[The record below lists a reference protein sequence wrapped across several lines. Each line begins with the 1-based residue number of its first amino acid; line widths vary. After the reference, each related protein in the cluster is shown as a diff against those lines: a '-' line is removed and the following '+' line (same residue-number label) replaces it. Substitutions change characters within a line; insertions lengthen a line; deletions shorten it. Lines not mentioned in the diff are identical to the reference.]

1 MSVKLIGR
9 MVPVV
14 DFDDRISIQT
24 AEQLIVYMA
33 RVSNPESQQA
43 GDNPERL
50 LAYLVRHKHWSPF
63 EMVSLAME
71 INAPRDISR
80 QILRHRSFSF
90 QEFSQRYA
98 EVTEFAERECRLQD
112 LKNRQSSIECREGS
126 LIATWWATA
135 QRDIEQSTRW
145 LYCRAIEQGIAKE
158 VARCILP
165 EGLTMSRLYMHGTL
179 RSWIHYCQVRMEAGT
194 QKEHRQIAEQCWE
207 IVRQEFPAVVAAV
220 DAESAIQAK
229 MDELYRVWKES
240 MIASEVGQ

>member
-9 MVPVV
+9 MTPVA
-14 DFDDRISIQT
+14 DFGDRISIDT

-50 LAYLVRHKHWSPF
+50 LAYLVRHRHWSPF
-63 EMVSLAME
+63 EMVSLTME
-71 INAPRDISR
+71 IQAPRDISR

-112 LKNRQSSIECREGS
+112 AKNRQSSIECGENDKYS
-126 LIATWWATA
+126 LWWKRI
-135 QRDIEQSTRW
+135 QRQIIDETQTI
-145 LYCRAIEQGIAKE
+145 YDAAITSGIAKE
-158 VARCILP
+158 VARTILP

-179 RSWIHYCQVRMEAGT
+179 RSWIHYCLVRMESGT

-207 IVRQEFPAVVAAV
+207 ILRQEFPAVVAAV
-220 DAESAIQAK
+220 DAETAIQAK
-229 MDELYRVWKES
+229 KDELFRAWKDS
-240 MIASEVGQ
+240 MVAAD

>member
-9 MVPVV
+9 TVPVV
-14 DFDDRISIQT
+14 DFGDRINIDT

-33 RVSNPESQQA
+33 RVSNPESQQS

-63 EMVSLAME
+63 EMVSLTME
-71 INAPRDISR
+71 IQAPRDISR

-98 EVTEFAERECRLQD
+98 EVTEFVSRECRLQD
-112 LKNRQSSIECREGS
+112 RKNRQSSIECGENDKYS
-126 LIATWWATA
+126 LWWKRI
-135 QRDIEQSTRW
+135 QQQMIEQSQMI
-145 LYCRAIEQGIAKE
+145 YDGAIASGIAKE
-158 VARCILP
+158 VARAILP

-179 RSWIHYCQVRMEAGT
+179 RSWIHYCLVRMDAGT

-207 IVRQEFPAVVAAV
+207 ILRQEFPAVVAAV
-220 DAESAIQAK
+220 DAEAAVLK
-229 MDELYRVWKES
+229 KKDELFRTWKES
-240 MIASEVGQ
+240 MIAAD

>member
-1 MSVKLIGR
+1 MA
-9 MVPVV
+9 PVV
-14 DFDDRISIQT
+14 DFGDRISIQT

-43 GDNPERL
+43 GNDPERL
-50 LAYLVRHKHWSPF
+50 LAYLVRHRHWSPF
-63 EMVSLAME
+63 EMVSLTME
-71 INAPRDISR
+71 IETPRDISR

-126 LIATWWATA
+126 AIAAWWASA

-145 LYCRAIEQGIAKE
+145 LYRQAIKQGIAKE
-158 VARCILP
+158 VARTILP

-179 RSWIHYCQVRMEAGT
+179 RSWIHYCLVRMDAGT

-220 DAESAIQAK
+220 DAEAEILRK
-229 MDELYRVWKES
+229 KDELYRAWKDS
-240 MIASEVGQ
+240 LIANE

>member
-1 MSVKLIGR
+1 MRVKLIGR
-9 MVPVV
+9 TVPVV
-14 DFDDRISIQT
+14 DFGDRISIDT

-50 LAYLVRHKHWSPF
+50 LGYLVRHKHWSPF
-63 EMVSLAME
+63 EMVSLTME
-71 INAPRDISR
+71 IETPRDISR

-98 EVTEFAERECRLQD
+98 VVQDMQIRECRLQD
-112 LKNRQSSIECREGS
+112 AKNRQSSIECGEGDK
-126 LIATWWATA
+126 LAAWWKRI
-135 QRDIEQSTRW
+135 QQKMIEQSQMI
-145 LYCRAIEQGIAKE
+145 YDGAIASGMARE

-179 RSWIHYCQVRMEAGT
+179 RSWIHYCLVRMDSGT

-207 IVRQEFPAVVAAV
+207 IVRGEFPAVVAAV
-220 DAESAIQAK
+220 DAEAAVQGK
-229 MDELYRVWKES
+229 KDELFRAWKES
-240 MIASEVGQ
+240 MIAAEVEQ

>member
-9 MVPVV
+9 TVPVV
-14 DFDDRISIQT
+14 DFGDRISIQA

-63 EMVSLAME
+63 EMVSLTME
-71 INAPRDISR
+71 IETPRDISR

-126 LIATWWATA
+126 AIAAWWASA

-145 LYCRAIEQGIAKE
+145 LYRQAIKQGIAKE
-158 VARCILP
+158 VARTILP

-179 RSWIHYCQVRMEAGT
+179 RSWIHYCLVRMDAGT

-220 DAESAIQAK
+220 DAEAEILRK
-229 MDELYRVWKES
+229 KDELYRAWKDS
-240 MIASEVGQ
+240 LIANE

>member
-1 MSVKLIGR
+1 MSVRLIGR
-9 MVPVV
+9 MAPVV
-14 DFDDRISIQT
+14 DFGDRISIQT

-43 GDNPERL
+43 GNDPERL
-50 LAYLVRHKHWSPF
+50 LAYLVRHRHWSPF
-63 EMVSLAME
+63 EMVSLTME
-71 INAPRDISR
+71 IETPRDISR

-126 LIATWWATA
+126 AIAAWWASA

-145 LYCRAIEQGIAKE
+145 LYRQAIKQGIAKE
-158 VARCILP
+158 VARTILP

-179 RSWIHYCQVRMEAGT
+179 RSWIHYCLVRMDAGT

-220 DAESAIQAK
+220 DAEAEILRK
-229 MDELYRVWKES
+229 KDELYRAWKDS
-240 MIASEVGQ
+240 LIANE

>member
-9 MVPVV
+9 TVPVI
-14 DFDDRISIQT
+14 DFGDRISIET

-43 GDNPERL
+43 GSDPERL
-50 LAYLVRHKHWSPF
+50 LAYLVRHRHWSPF
-63 EMVSLAME
+63 EMVSLTME
-71 INAPRDISR
+71 IETPRDISR

-112 LKNRQSSIECREGS
+112 AKNRQSSIECGENDS
-126 LIATWWATA
+126 VAKWWGAVVHNA
-135 QRDIEQSTRW
+135 KRNAYWEYNAA
-145 LYCRAIEQGIAKE
+145 LEQGIAKE

-179 RSWIHYCQVRMEAGT
+179 RSWIHYCLVRMDAGT

-207 IVRQEFPAVVAAV
+207 ILRQEFPAVVAAV
-220 DAESAIQAK
+220 DAEAAVQTK
-229 MDELYRVWKES
+229 KDELFRTWKES
-240 MIASEVGQ
+240 MIQGD

>member
-14 DFDDRISIQT
+14 DFGDRISTQT

-43 GDNPERL
+43 GDNPEQL

-71 INAPRDISR
+71 IETPRDISR

-112 LKNRQSSIECREGS
+112 LKNRQSSINCREGS
-126 LIATWWATA
+126 MNAAWWERIQKQVIELVGTA
-135 QRDIEQSTRW
+135 
-145 LYCRAIEQGIAKE
+145 YNAAIEAGMAKE

-179 RSWIHYCQVRMEAGT
+179 RSWIHYCLVRMESGT

-207 IVRQEFPAVVAAV
+207 IVRGEFPAVVAAV
-220 DAESAIQAK
+220 DAETTIAAKKDELFRAWKDSMIQA
-229 MDELYRVWKES
+229 E
-240 MIASEVGQ
+240 

>member
-9 MVPVV
+9 MTPVV
-14 DFDDRISIQT
+14 CSTSTSET

-43 GDNPERL
+43 GDDPERL
-50 LAYLVRHKHWSPF
+50 LAYLVRHRHWSPF
-63 EMVSLAME
+63 EMVSLTME
-71 INAPRDISR
+71 IETPRDISR

-126 LIATWWATA
+126 IIAEWWSSTHRRIIYKANLIYK
-135 QRDIEQSTRW
+135 Q
-145 LYCRAIEQGIAKE
+145 AIENGIAKE

-179 RSWIHYCQVRMEAGT
+179 RSWIHYCLVRMESGT

-220 DAESAIQAK
+220 DAETAILAK
-229 MDELYRVWKES
+229 KDELFRAWKES
-240 MIASEVGQ
+240 MIQSE

>member
-1 MSVKLIGR
+1 MSVELVEKS
-9 MVPVV
+9 VPVRKGIA
-14 DFDDRISIQT
+14 DAQ
-24 AEQLIVYMA
+24 ELIVYMA

-63 EMVSLAME
+63 EMVSLTME
-71 INAPRDISR
+71 IETPRDISR

-98 EVTEFAERECRLQD
+98 VVTDFVARECRLQD
-112 LKNRQSSIECREGS
+112 AKNRQSSIECGEH
-126 LIATWWATA
+126 TVTDVWWKRIQTQIIDSVGTA
-135 QRDIEQSTRW
+135 
-145 LYCRAIEQGIAKE
+145 YNAAIEAGIAKE

-165 EGLTMSRLYMHGTL
+165 EGLTMSRLYMSGNL
-179 RSWIHYCQVRMEAGT
+179 RSWIHYCLVRMDAGT

-220 DAESAIQAK
+220 DAEAAILQK
-229 MDELYRVWKES
+229 KDELFRAWKES
-240 MIASEVGQ
+240 MIQGD

>member
-9 MVPVV
+9 TVPVV
-14 DFDDRISIQT
+14 DFGDRISIET

-63 EMVSLAME
+63 EMVSLTME
-71 INAPRDISR
+71 IEAPRDISR

-98 EVTEFAERECRLQD
+98 EVTEFAARECRLQD
-112 LKNRQSSIECREGS
+112 TKNRQSSIECGDGTET
-126 LIATWWATA
+126 AWWWKQM
-135 QRDIEQSTRW
+135 QRDIQYTAQVVYES
-145 LYCRAIEQGIAKE
+145 AIEQGIAKE
-158 VARCILP
+158 VVRCILP

-179 RSWIHYCQVRMEAGT
+179 RSWIHYCLVRMESGT

-220 DAESAIQAK
+220 DAEATIQAK
-229 MDELYRVWKES
+229 KDELYRAWKDS
-240 MIASEVGQ
+240 MIAAE

>member
-9 MVPVV
+9 TVPVV
-14 DFDDRISIQT
+14 DFGDRISIET

-50 LAYLVRHKHWSPF
+50 LSYLVRHKHWSPF
-63 EMVSLAME
+63 EMVSLTIQIE
-71 INAPRDISR
+71 TPRDISR

-98 EVTEFAERECRLQD
+98 EVTEFAERECRLQNA
-112 LKNRQSSIECREGS
+112 KNRQSSIECQDGEY
-126 LIATWWATA
+126 IATWWADA
-135 QRDIEQSTRW
+135 QRAIEQTTRW
-145 LYCRAIEQGIAKE
+145 LYGQAIKQGIAKE
-158 VARCILP
+158 VARTILP

-179 RSWIHYCQVRMEAGT
+179 RSWIHYCLVRMESGT

-207 IVRQEFPAVVAAV
+207 ILRQEFPAVVAAV
-220 DAESAIQAK
+220 DAETAILQK
-229 MDELYRVWKES
+229 KDELFRAWKDS
-240 MIASEVGQ
+240 MIASEVEQ

>member
-9 MVPVV
+9 TVPVI
-14 DFDDRISIQT
+14 DFGDRISTET

-33 RVSNPESQQA
+33 RVSNPESQEA

-50 LAYLVRHKHWSPF
+50 LGYLVRHRHWSPF
-63 EMVSLAME
+63 EMVSLTME

-112 LKNRQSSIECREGS
+112 LKNRQSSIECAENDS
-126 LIATWWATA
+126 VAKWWGAVVHNA
-135 QRDIEQSTRW
+135 KRDAYWE
-145 LYCRAIEQGIAKE
+145 YNAAIEQGIAKE

-179 RSWIHYCQVRMEAGT
+179 RSWIHYCQVRMESGT

-207 IVRQEFPAVVAAV
+207 IVRQEFPTVVAAV
-220 DAESAIQAK
+220 DAEATVAAK
-229 MDELYRVWKES
+229 KDELFRAWKES
-240 MIASEVGQ
+240 MIAAE

>member
-9 MVPVV
+9 MTPVV
-14 DFDDRISIQT
+14 CSISTSET

-50 LAYLVRHKHWSPF
+50 LAYLVRNKHWSPF

-71 INAPRDISR
+71 IETPRDISR

-98 EVTEFAERECRLQD
+98 VATEFAERECRLRD
-112 LKNRQSSIECREGS
+112 LKNRQSSIECGENDPV
-126 LIATWWATA
+126 AKWWGAVVHNA
-135 QRDIEQSTRW
+135 KRDAYWE
-145 LYCRAIEQGIAKE
+145 YNAAIEQGIAKE

-179 RSWIHYCQVRMEAGT
+179 RSWIHYCQVRMESGT

-220 DAESAIQAK
+220 DAEAVIVQK
-229 MDELYRVWKES
+229 KDELFRAWKES
-240 MIASEVGQ
+240 MIAAE

>member
-1 MSVKLIGR
+1 MSAKLIGR
-9 MVPVV
+9 TVPVV
-14 DFDDRISIQT
+14 DFGDRISIET

-63 EMVSLAME
+63 EMVSLTME
-71 INAPRDISR
+71 IETPRDISR

-112 LKNRQSSIECREGS
+112 RKNRQSSIECGENDKYS
-126 LIATWWATA
+126 LWWKRIQRQIIDETQTIYDGAIA
-135 QRDIEQSTRW
+135 S
-145 LYCRAIEQGIAKE
+145 GIARE
-158 VARCILP
+158 VARTILP

-179 RSWIHYCQVRMEAGT
+179 RSWIHYCLVRMDAGT

-207 IVRQEFPAVVAAV
+207 IVRGEFPAVVAAV
-220 DAESAIQAK
+220 DTEATILQK
-229 MDELYRVWKES
+229 KDELYRAWKES
-240 MIASEVGQ
+240 MIQAE

>member
-9 MVPVV
+9 MTPVV
-14 DFDDRISIQT
+14 CSTSTSET

-63 EMVSLAME
+63 EMVSLTME
-71 INAPRDISR
+71 IQAPRDISR

-98 EVTEFAERECRLQD
+98 EVTEFALRECRLQD
-112 LKNRQSSIECREGS
+112 LKNRQSSIECGEGTE
-126 LIATWWATA
+126 IAWWWKQV
-135 QRDIEQSTRW
+135 QRDIQYTAQAGYES
-145 LYCRAIEQGIAKE
+145 AIEQGVAKE
-158 VARCILP
+158 VARTILP

-179 RSWIHYCQVRMEAGT
+179 RSWIHYCLVRMDAGT

-207 IVRQEFPAVVAAV
+207 ILRQEFPAVVAAV
-220 DAESAIQAK
+220 DAEAAILQK
-229 MDELYRVWKES
+229 KDELFRAWKDS
-240 MIASEVGQ
+240 MIQGD

>member
-9 MVPVV
+9 TVPVV
-14 DFDDRISIQT
+14 DFGDRINIDT

-50 LAYLVRHKHWSPF
+50 LAYLVRHRHWSPF
-63 EMVSLAME
+63 EMVSLTME
-71 INAPRDISR
+71 IQAPRDISR

-98 EVTEFAERECRLQD
+98 EVTEFAARECRLQD
-112 LKNRQSSIECREGS
+112 QKNRQSSIECGEDDK
-126 LIATWWATA
+126 LAAWWKRI
-135 QRDIEQSTRW
+135 QQQVIEQSQMI
-145 LYCRAIEQGIAKE
+145 YDGAIASGIARE

-179 RSWIHYCQVRMEAGT
+179 RSWIHYCLVRMEPGT
-194 QKEHRQIAEQCWE
+194 QKEHRQIAERCWE

-220 DAESAIQAK
+220 DAESAILQK
-229 MDELYRVWKES
+229 KDELFRAWKDS
-240 MIASEVGQ
+240 MIQGEVEQ

>member
-9 MVPVV
+9 ITPVV
-14 DFDDRISIQT
+14 CSTSTSET

-63 EMVSLAME
+63 EMVSLTME

-80 QILRHRSFSF
+80 QILRHKFSF

-98 EVTEFAERECRLQD
+98 VVTEFAERECRLQD
-112 LKNRQSSIECREGS
+112 LKNRQSSIECAEGTET
-126 LIATWWATA
+126 AWWWKQV
-135 QRDIEQSTRW
+135 QRDIQYTAGVVYKS
-145 LYCRAIEQGIAKE
+145 AIEQGIAKE
-158 VARCILP
+158 VARTILP

-179 RSWIHYCQVRMEAGT
+179 RSWIHYCLVRMEAGT

-220 DAESAIQAK
+220 DTEAAIQVK
-229 MDELYRVWKES
+229 KDELFRAWKES
-240 MIASEVGQ
+240 IIQAE

>member
-9 MVPVV
+9 MTPVV
-14 DFDDRISIQT
+14 CSISTSET

-43 GDNPERL
+43 GDNPEKL
-50 LAYLVRHKHWSPF
+50 LGYLVRHRHWSPF
-63 EMVSLAME
+63 EMVSLTME

-112 LKNRQSSIECREGS
+112 LKNRQSSIECGEDDS
-126 LIATWWATA
+126 VAKWWGALVHNA
-135 QRDIEQSTRW
+135 KRDAYWE
-145 LYCRAIEQGIAKE
+145 YNAAIEQGIAKE
-158 VARCILP
+158 VARTILP

-179 RSWIHYCQVRMEAGT
+179 RSWIHYCLVRMESGT

-207 IVRQEFPAVVAAV
+207 IVRGEFPAVVAAV
-220 DAESAIQAK
+220 DAEATIQAK
-229 MDELYRVWKES
+229 KDELFRAWKDS
-240 MIASEVGQ
+240 MIAAE

>member
-9 MVPVV
+9 MTPVV
-14 DFDDRISIQT
+14 CSTSTSET

-63 EMVSLAME
+63 EMVSLTME
-71 INAPRDISR
+71 IQSPRDISR

-126 LIATWWATA
+126 IIAEWWSSTHRRIIYKANLIYK
-135 QRDIEQSTRW
+135 Q
-145 LYCRAIEQGIAKE
+145 AIENGIAKE

-179 RSWIHYCQVRMEAGT
+179 RSWIHYCLVRMEFGT
-194 QKEHRQIAEQCWE
+194 QKEHRQIAERCWE

-220 DAESAIQAK
+220 DAEATIQAK
-229 MDELYRVWKES
+229 KDELYRAWKES
-240 MIASEVGQ
+240 MIAAE

>member
-9 MVPVV
+9 TVPVI
-14 DFDDRISIQT
+14 DFGDRISIEN

-33 RVSNPESQQA
+33 RVSNPASQQA
-43 GDNPERL
+43 GDDPERL
-50 LAYLVRHKHWSPF
+50 LAYLVRHRHWSPF
-63 EMVSLAME
+63 EMVSLTME
-71 INAPRDISR
+71 IETPRDISR

-98 EVTEFAERECRLQD
+98 EVTEFVERECRLRD

-126 LIATWWATA
+126 ITASAWAKVQGRIIRET
-135 QRDIEQSTRW
+135 QR
-145 LYCRAIEQGIAKE
+145 LYNDAIEAGIAKE

-179 RSWIHYCQVRMEAGT
+179 RSWIHYCLVRMESGT

-207 IVRQEFPAVVAAV
+207 IVRGEFPAVVAAV
-220 DAESAIQAK
+220 DTEATVVQK
-229 MDELYRVWKES
+229 KDDLYRAWKDS
-240 MIASEVGQ
+240 LIAAD

>member
-1 MSVKLIGR
+1 MRVKLIGR
-9 MVPVV
+9 TVPVV
-14 DFDDRISIQT
+14 DFGDRISIDT

-50 LAYLVRHKHWSPF
+50 LGYLVRHKHWSPF
-63 EMVSLAME
+63 EMVSLTME
-71 INAPRDISR
+71 IETPRDISR

-112 LKNRQSSIECREGS
+112 AKNRQSSIECSE
-126 LIATWWATA
+126 ANETAWWWKQV
-135 QRDIEQSTRW
+135 QRDIQYTARVVYEST
-145 LYCRAIEQGIAKE
+145 IEQGIAKE

-165 EGLTMSRLYMHGTL
+165 EGLTMSRLYMSGSL
-179 RSWIHYCQVRMEAGT
+179 RSWIHYCQVRMESGT

-207 IVRQEFPAVVAAV
+207 IVRGEFPAVVAAV
-220 DAESAIQAK
+220 DAEATIQTK
-229 MDELYRVWKES
+229 KDEFYRAWKES
-240 MIASEVGQ
+240 MIQSE